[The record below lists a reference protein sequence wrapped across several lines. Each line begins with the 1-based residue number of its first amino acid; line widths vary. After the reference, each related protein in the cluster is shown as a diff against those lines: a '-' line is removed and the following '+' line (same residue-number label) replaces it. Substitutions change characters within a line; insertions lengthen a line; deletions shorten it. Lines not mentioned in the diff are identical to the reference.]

1 MQFAFLCQQAMLKLD
16 DQSLYRPEQSGV
28 GRIIQDLPD
37 DLSPYSGIGAPFH
50 FDKRRYRVLVNKQMV
65 HRPSVAGVFIVRNP
79 QCVGN

>member
-37 DLSPYSGIGAPFH
+37 DLSPYPGICTPLYFH
-50 FDKRRYRVLVNKQMV
+50 KRGYGVLVDKQMV
-65 HRPSVAGVFIVRNP
+65 DRPSVVGVLIVRNP